1 MATREENLKKIND
14 QLESMSD
21 EQLDEIAGG
30 FATDPSRPKFPKFFN
45 FIPITEQPITDKP
58 ITSPPIQP
66 VVTPSDPIRIHVDPI
81 FHEIDPTPKQTRT
94 PGIFGPGIVDPIGNP
109 QPIAK
114 E

>member
-30 FATDPSRPKFPKFFN
+30 FATDPSRPKFFT

-58 ITSPPIQP
+58 ITSPPRQP
-66 VVTPSDPIRIHVDPI
+66 VVIPSDPIRIPVDPI
-81 FHEIDPTPKQTRT
+81 LHEIDPTPKNTDTPRT
-94 PGIFGPGIVDPIGNP
+94 PGIFGPGIVDPIVNP